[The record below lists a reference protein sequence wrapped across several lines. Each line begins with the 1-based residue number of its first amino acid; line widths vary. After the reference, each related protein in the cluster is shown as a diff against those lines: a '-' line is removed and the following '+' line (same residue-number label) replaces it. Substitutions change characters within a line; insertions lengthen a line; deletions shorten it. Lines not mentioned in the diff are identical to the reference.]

1 MIIDGWLVSRI
12 DGWLSAINDPAM
24 CQTHNR
30 VIAALGGKARMAE
43 ALSLNANVL
52 TKWHER
58 GIPARYWGEVCEI
71 CATLDP
77 PFPVTVAELKAS
89 KPGVARE
96 SCPA

>member
-1 MIIDGWLVSRI
+1 
-12 DGWLSAINDPAM
+12 M

-43 ALSLNANVL
+43 ALSLRPVIV

-58 GIPARYWGEVCEI
+58 GIPARYWGEVVDI
-71 CATLDP
+71 CASLDP
-77 PFPVTVAELKAS
+77 PFRVTIAELKRT

-96 SCPA
+96 SCAA